1 MNNKMKIEISTWTIL
16 KIFIIAALLYLLYY
30 VKDVVALF
38 FIVLILAATFSPIV
52 KTWSKY
58 LGRTLSIIAL
68 FLTLIIS
75 IGVVFYLIIPPL
87 VTQTAQ
93 LANNIPAYIS
103 KMNFDSL
110 RPYIPT
116 IRNSLENLSSI
127 LGTIGTNIF
136 SFTAGVVAGLFAI
149 LMIFVLT
156 FYILADEGNI
166 KKYISSLFA
175 PEHREAGISVIH
187 KIAAIIGSW
196 FRGQMFLCIS
206 IFVIDFIGLT
216 LLGVP
221 YALILAL
228 ISGILEIIPT
238 VGPIIS
244 GATAALVALTISPW
258 KALFVIIWYL
268 AVQLL
273 ENVFLVPKIMQ
284 KAVGIS
290 PVIIILALFIGA
302 KLMGIIGAILSVPLA
317 ASLSVVVFEWPTISK
332 IFSKE

>member
-1 MNNKMKIEISTWTIL
+1 MDNRMKIEISTWTIL
-16 KIFIIAALLYLLYY
+16 KIFIIAALLFLLYY

-38 FIVLILAATFSPIV
+38 FIVLILAVTFSPIV

-58 LGRTLSIIAL
+58 LGRTLSIIVL
-68 FLTLIIS
+68 FLIIIVS
-75 IGVVFYLIIPPL
+75 IGAVFYLIIPPL
-87 VTQTAQ
+87 VAQTAQ

-103 KMNFDSL
+103 RMNFDSL

-116 IRNSLENLSSI
+116 IRNSLENLSSN
-127 LGTIGTNIF
+127 LATIGTNIF
-136 SFTAGVVAGLFAI
+136 SFTAGIIYGIFAI

-156 FYILADEGNI
+156 FYMLADEVNI
-166 KKYISSLFA
+166 KKYILSLFA
-175 PEHREAGISVIH
+175 PEHREAGLAVIH

-196 FRGQMFLCIS
+196 FRGQMLLCIT
-206 IFVIDFIGLT
+206 IFVIDFIGLSI
-216 LLGVP
+216 LGVP

-244 GATAALVALTISPW
+244 GATAALVALTVSPW

-290 PVIIILALFIGA
+290 PVIILLALFVGA
-302 KLMGIIGAILSVPLA
+302 KLMGIVGAILSVPLA

-332 IFSKE
+332 MFSKE